1 MISYVL
7 LLLLTLVSP
16 AIAKSAS
23 PVTCC
28 GGFLMMLIVV
38 VIIGLIGDGLKKG
51 TEENIKKNLS
61 PAKPSFSP
69 TGLEILISEENKD
82 VGLNE
87 GATDCFVLKIGGAFQ
102 LPPNT
107 LAGVF
112 SLSLWDVTNGEA
124 KDKRKQ
130 VLCYHPQFQLI
141 GTQVFLWTHTLQMGG
156 GRRQYN
162 DWVEILP
169 IPIEL
174 LTFPSKGSRKLLFE
188 LTIASMTNIQNP
200 VAKASYVYYYFNDSM
215 GYIDGI
221 KLRIKGE
228 ELGLRMAA
236 AVSAVD
242 GSLDKAEKA
251 VIRKWM
257 DTRIDSLPKDMR
269 DETTRKLSR
278 ALLIAERISA
288 SIKPDEIEMLCEDT
302 INDYPINSIA
312 KGDLYDIVELCMN
325 VAAADGIAE
334 PTELELV
341 DKIAKL
347 LKIDPDKLRTLS
359 EKLLPVNI
367 HSAKN
372 IDNILGLKPE
382 WTSKEKKKHL
392 REQYREWSAR
402 VTHSDAKIRDQADEM
417 LKLIAEERAKLDA
430 EG

>member
-23 PVTCC
+23 PETCC
-28 GGFLMMLIVV
+28 GGFLMMLIVM
-38 VIIGLIGDGLKKG
+38 VIIGLIGGGLKKG
-51 TEENIKKNLS
+51 TEENIKKNLNPS
-61 PAKPSFSP
+61 KPSFSP
-69 TGLEILISEENKD
+69 TGLEILISEAIKD
-82 VGLNE
+82 VGVNDSPTL
-87 GATDCFVLKIGGAFQ
+87 CFFLKMGGFFK

-112 SLSLWDVTNGEA
+112 SLSLWDITNGEA

-130 VLCYHPQFQLI
+130 VLCYHPQFQLT
-141 GTQVFLWTHTLQMGG
+141 GTQVFLWTHILQMAGG
-156 GRRQYN
+156 TRQYN

-174 LTFPSKGSRKLLFE
+174 LTFPSKGNRKLLFE

-257 DTRIDSLPKDMR
+257 DTRIDSLPKDLR
-269 DETTRKLSR
+269 DETTKKLSR

-288 SIKPDEIEMLCEDT
+288 SIKPNEIEMLCEDT
-302 INDYPINSIA
+302 INEYPINSIA

-367 HSAKN
+367 HSEKN

-382 WTSKEKKKHL
+382 WTNREKKKHL